1 MSNIKNGFNSFN
13 MLMKKSLIVRIQIS
27 ASFLD
32 KKTIVF
38 DLDET
43 LVRAQRELFPDG
55 TYDGVVSFNEPANNN
70 MGSFSQKSYLV
81 TLRYFSLISIFIRST
96 LNFVP
101 ILKRSLLRSN
111 NTMSWYCSLQLKSIM
126 QFKSS
131 RPSKVSSISTT
142 FFQGSSASTFSST
155 KFT

>member
-96 LNFVP
+96 LNFDP
-101 ILKRSLLRSN
+101 I
-111 NTMSWYCSLQLKSIM
+111 
-126 QFKSS
+126 
-131 RPSKVSSISTT
+131 
-142 FFQGSSASTFSST
+142 
-155 KFT
+155 